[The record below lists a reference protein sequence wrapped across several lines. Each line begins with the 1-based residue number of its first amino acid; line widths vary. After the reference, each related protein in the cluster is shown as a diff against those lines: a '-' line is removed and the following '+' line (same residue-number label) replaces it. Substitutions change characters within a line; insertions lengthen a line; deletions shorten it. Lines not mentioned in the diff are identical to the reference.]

1 MNPSR
6 IDRFVQ
12 SGSTSTSASPDKGG
26 ALSWNLRLQRI
37 WQAFVQAMITP
48 NEPRITTKVDRQ
60 GNILYY
66 KVFDPMS
73 GRSVSF
79 TSEIEV
85 KMWLE
90 RRYYFL

>member
-1 MNPSR
+1 MNTSHA
-6 IDRFVQ
+6 DRSVQ
-12 SGSTSTSASPDKGG
+12 SGSTSASATPADGG

-37 WQAFVQAMITP
+37 WRAFVQAMTTS

-60 GNILYY
+60 GNLLYY
-66 KVFDPMS
+66 KVYDPMS
-73 GRSVSF
+73 GRSISF
-79 TSEIEV
+79 TSETEV

>member
-1 MNPSR
+1 MNTSHA
-6 IDRFVQ
+6 DRSAQ
-12 SGSTSTSASPDKGG
+12 SSSTCVSTIPANGR

-37 WQAFVQAMITP
+37 WRAFVQAMTTP

-60 GNILYY
+60 GKILYY

-73 GRSVSF
+73 GRSISF
-79 TSEIEV
+79 TSESEV